1 MEIADFVIV
10 GSSGGGGTI
19 AWVLAKAGFKVVVL
33 EQGTDWY
40 ERLHDDL
47 DLAKVDKHNQRLY
60 NASSHDENRFRIE
73 RPEFKRRLRGD
84 YNTFRR
90 RDDHVAEPFYAGWT
104 GSMLG
109 GGSVIWG
116 AWAFRALP
124 IDFVLG
130 QHYEATGQAR
140 QLKEWGYDVVD
151 WPVSYKQ
158 MEPYYNVAETLL
170 AVSGNRKATTQAIT
184 KTKWY
189 QQFKDAPYW
198 GPEDWDPKFEFPC
211 PPMPL
216 TPVGAYV
223 ARGFEQREWQV
234 APLPSGMVSNK
245 KLTVESA
252 AARDYRTQDA
262 IQAAMKAWVGER
274 PEFWKKTPE
283 EIWSDSI
290 RSACNMCGFCGE
302 YLCWGVDGPKSGSRV
317 STLREIEGLRNV
329 DIITGAKAY
338 EVVYNPSTRRATGV
352 KYLDVSD
359 PEHPKPREQRAKFVI
374 VSCGAVQSARLLL
387 MSGPPHGL
395 GNRRDVVGRYATFHL
410 FGLGAKCVL
419 DRRFQGNL
427 RGELAHTGNVVTYDN
442 YFISDNEKEPEK
454 GTWWKAGTMVST
466 AKKNPLENAIGTVN
480 RAKRTG
486 DKLLEAMEDHSR
498 TIELRLTGDDL
509 PMYRNRVDLDPR
521 YVDEYG
527 FPVARIT
534 RDFGPAERKMFDL
547 SRPNMQAVL
556 DQEGCLKMVTNPDK
570 PSDPPKPV
578 LSSSTNALVDLI
590 GDHQMGT
597 CRMGN
602 DPTTSVLDANCRLHD
617 CPNVFVVDTSFMPT
631 GFGLN
636 PMVTVVA
643 NALRVG
649 TWIVDESRRGKGLD

>member
-1 MEIADFVIV
+1 MQIADFVIV

-40 ERLHDDL
+40 ERLNDDL

-73 RPEFKRRLRGD
+73 RPEFKSRLRGD

-245 KLTVESA
+245 KLTVE
-252 AARDYRTQDA
+252 
-262 IQAAMKAWVGER
+262 
-274 PEFWKKTPE
+274 
-283 EIWSDSI
+283 
-290 RSACNMCGFCGE
+290 
-302 YLCWGVDGPKSGSRV
+302 
-317 STLREIEGLRNV
+317 
-329 DIITGAKAY
+329 
-338 EVVYNPSTRRATGV
+338 
-352 KYLDVSD
+352 
-359 PEHPKPREQRAKFVI
+359 
-374 VSCGAVQSARLLL
+374 
-387 MSGPPHGL
+387 
-395 GNRRDVVGRYATFHL
+395 
-410 FGLGAKCVL
+410 
-419 DRRFQGNL
+419 
-427 RGELAHTGNVVTYDN
+427 
-442 YFISDNEKEPEK
+442 
-454 GTWWKAGTMVST
+454 
-466 AKKNPLENAIGTVN
+466 
-480 RAKRTG
+480 
-486 DKLLEAMEDHSR
+486 
-498 TIELRLTGDDL
+498 
-509 PMYRNRVDLDPR
+509 
-521 YVDEYG
+521 
-527 FPVARIT
+527 
-534 RDFGPAERKMFDL
+534 
-547 SRPNMQAVL
+547 
-556 DQEGCLKMVTNPDK
+556 
-570 PSDPPKPV
+570 
-578 LSSSTNALVDLI
+578 
-590 GDHQMGT
+590 
-597 CRMGN
+597 
-602 DPTTSVLDANCRLHD
+602 
-617 CPNVFVVDTSFMPT
+617 
-631 GFGLN
+631 
-636 PMVTVVA
+636 
-643 NALRVG
+643 
-649 TWIVDESRRGKGLD
+649 